1 MRNYIQCLKI
11 CLTVDNVIVFE
22 SVLGFD
28 LKADIRNKNGDL
40 IKPGVKVSV
49 IPDELPSDLNLR
61 IPNRNFFTHFNE
73 DLLRK
78 IREYRKIND

>member
-1 MRNYIQCLKI
+1 
-11 CLTVDNVIVFE
+11 VDNVILLDC
-22 SVLGFD
+22 VLGFD

-40 IKPGVKVSV
+40 IKPGVRNSV
-49 IPDELPSDLNLR
+49 IPDELPSNLTVR

>member
-1 MRNYIQCLKI
+1 M
-11 CLTVDNVIVFE
+11 DNVTILD

-49 IPDELPSDLNLR
+49 MPDELPSNLNLR

-73 DLLRK
+73 DLLRR
-78 IREYRKIND
+78 IIEYRRLND

>member
-1 MRNYIQCLKI
+1 M
-11 CLTVDNVIVFE
+11 DNVTILD

-49 IPDELPSDLNLR
+49 MPDESPSNLNLR
-61 IPNRNFFTHFNE
+61 ILIGIS
-73 DLLRK
+73 LLISMRIYLEK
-78 IREYRKIND
+78 

>member
-1 MRNYIQCLKI
+1 M
-11 CLTVDNVIVFE
+11 DNVTILD

-49 IPDELPSDLNLR
+49 MPDESPSNLNLR

-78 IREYRKIND
+78 IIEYRRLND